1 VAESIVRLRVETRN
15 AVSSLN
21 NASVATNKLS
31 LAAKG
36 ATGSLTAASSA
47 ATGLGASLAAT
58 LGPLIAVG
66 SAVTLLGRS
75 LSVFSD
81 RERDAA
87 ILLQGL
93 QNLGQGT
100 HTLNELIESADR
112 LGNATLF
119 SQDEFTRGFALLT
132 SFRKIGVDAYE
143 RVAEE
148 AANIAQINQVDVNT
162 SFMQLAKALQDP
174 ERNLSNLNRS
184 GIAFS
189 KQQTEVIKNLMKT
202 NKVAEAHAMILDIV
216 KESYEETAL
225 AASEGFAGNVDL
237 LKEEFADFA
246 ETLGSALIPVLDP
259 TVKLLTK
266 LLTFLSSEGGQA
278 TAIIAGIVLA
288 AKGLT
293 VVLPLLST
301 QFIQIKT
308 AALIATGQLVGTNA
322 TLQATSVGF
331 ANATVAATAFK
342 AALAKTGIGL
352 IVIALGTFITRLL
365 QANSAQKE
373 FNDLL
378 EQGTAAQFNEEIEER
393 RRKIE
398 KLEEKIASANKVL
411 DFFSGLVGLHSFGI
425 TKGITDFKI
434 EVAELKNEIKGL
446 QEGMPEAEAR
456 DLARAFKNQRQSLIA
471 SNTELEKQLIIEAEA
486 TDLAQIRKESELNIQ
501 KIIEEHGVVRG
512 QELILLEH
520 QNLELKEQKLEQ
532 DRITEAAKETKR
544 VMEELGKS
552 IATGISDALVD
563 VLMQAKSISDVVN
576 ALLNDMARQF
586 LRLGINTALKASF
599 GGIFDALPS
608 FAQGGRPPI
617 GKMSLVG
624 EKGPELF
631 IPDTAGT
638 IIPNNQLGSGGGG
651 NVVVNVAVDATGS
664 SVEGEEEEGRQL
676 GRLIAAAVQSEIVQ
690 QKRPGG
696 LLA

>member
-1 VAESIVRLRVETRN
+1 MAESIVRLRVETRN

-21 NASVATNKLS
+21 NASVATSKLS

-36 ATGSLTAASSA
+36 ATGSLTAASGA
-47 ATGLGASLAAT
+47 ATGLGATLKAT

-278 TAIIAGIVLA
+278 TAIIAGIILA

-308 AALIATGQLVGTNA
+308 AALIATGQLVNTNA

-331 ANATVAATAFK
+331 ANATAAATAFK
-342 AALAKTGIGL
+342 GALAKTGIGL
-352 IVIALGTFITRLL
+352 VVIALGTFITRLL

-425 TKGITDFKI
+425 TKGITDFRL

-456 DLARAFKNQRQSLIA
+456 DLARAFKNQRQNLIA

-532 DRITEAAKETKR
+532 DKITAAAEQTKR

-608 FAQGGRPPI
+608 FAEGGRPPI